1 MVAKPLVRALAS
13 WRLGIVLVLLASAC
27 NRAAERLPAL
37 PVFTY
42 QNEASIARFHEAD
55 ALAHDDATAENVGR
69 LGMLYFAYQF
79 HDQGRACFALA
90 RELAP
95 KDYRWTYYGA
105 KLEKLVFEYESAE
118 ALFLKA
124 EELRPDDAELQA
136 ELGELYLKW
145 ARREDAHARLER
157 ALELDPLQPVAA
169 LGKARLL
176 SLSQDWDGVLALMT
190 PLLDRYPR
198 LSKAHQFAAAAH
210 GAFGNAELQAFHE
223 EEGEYGYAVESEL
236 MNELNQLAVPAI
248 VAGDPALGPELLQV
262 KCARCHTHERIYD
275 HDRDRDWW
283 AGTVRRMQR
292 EAGWQWLTDDEAA
305 SVVAY
310 LSGREL
316 D

>member
-1 MVAKPLVRALAS
+1 MVL
-13 WRLGIVLVLLASAC
+13 IASAC
-27 NRAAERLPAL
+27 DRTAQRLPTL

-42 QNEASIARFHEAD
+42 QNEISIARFREAD
-55 ALAHDDATAENVGR
+55 RLARDHATAENVGR

-79 HDQGRACFALA
+79 HSQARECFVLA

-118 ALFLKA
+118 ALFLNA
-124 EELRPDDAELQA
+124 EEMRPEDAEIQA
-136 ELGELYLKW
+136 ELGDLYLKW
-145 ARREDAHARLER
+145 ARREDASARLER
-157 ALELDPLQPVAA
+157 ALELDPLQPLAA

-176 SLSQDWDGVLALMT
+176 SLSQDWDSVIALMT
-190 PLLDRYPR
+190 PLLGRYPR
-198 LSKAHQFAAAAH
+198 LSKAHQFLAAAQ
-210 GAFGNAELQAFHE
+210 GALGNTELQAFHE
-223 EEGEYGYAVESEL
+223 AEGEYGYAVESEL

-248 VAGDPALGPELLQV
+248 LAGDPAPGPELLQV
-262 KCARCHTHERIYD
+262 KCARCHNHERIYD